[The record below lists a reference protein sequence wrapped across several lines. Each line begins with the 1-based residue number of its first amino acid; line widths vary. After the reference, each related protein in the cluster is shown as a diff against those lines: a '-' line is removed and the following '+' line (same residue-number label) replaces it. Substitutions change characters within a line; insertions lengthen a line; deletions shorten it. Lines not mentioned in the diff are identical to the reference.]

1 MMDTFAFVEEVKWVN
16 LVDKFLV
23 SFDETS
29 LFKNI
34 PLCETIKL
42 AVDLIKTSQ
51 PDLKI
56 SEKKKQ
62 VCFTLLLVKHI
73 FYLKVNFL
81 TKLME

>member
-56 SEKKKQ
+56 SEKKNKF
-62 VCFTLLLVKHI
+62 VSLC
-73 FYLKVNFL
+73 YL
-81 TKLME
+81 